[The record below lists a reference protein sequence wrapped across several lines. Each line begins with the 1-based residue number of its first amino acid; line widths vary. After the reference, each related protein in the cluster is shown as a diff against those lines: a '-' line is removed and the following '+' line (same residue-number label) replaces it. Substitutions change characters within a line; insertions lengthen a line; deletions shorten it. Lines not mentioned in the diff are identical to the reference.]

1 MQTTYRMLILAF
13 TVLFASLP
21 VAANAAGFTI
31 SANGEADNA
40 MLPAAMGYDKTD
52 SSGVRLCGGVN
63 RAPGFSWAN
72 APAKTVSYAILEVDP
87 DGRGGLGVNHWVI
100 YNIPGS
106 ASGISAAEIAAGKY
120 TPGRGTGDL
129 VGYRG
134 PCPPPG
140 DAPHHYI
147 VQLFALDAPP
157 DFPAGLDH
165 DGVVAAMKGHTLG
178 ATTTIMRFQRL

>member
-21 VAANAAGFTI
+21 VAANAAGFVI
-31 SANGEADNA
+31 SANGQADNA
-40 MLPAAMGYDKTD
+40 MLPAAMGFDKQD
-52 SSGVRLCGGVN
+52 ASGKSCGGIN
-63 RAPGFSWAN
+63 QAPGFSWSN
-72 APAKTVSYAILEVDP
+72 APAKTTSYAILEVDP

-106 ASGISAAEIAAGKY
+106 ATGISTADIAAGKY

-140 DAPHHYI
+140 DAPHHY
-147 VQLFALDAPP
+147 VVTLFALDSTP

-165 DGVVAAMKGHTLG
+165 DGTMAAMKGHILA
-178 ATTTIMRFQRL
+178 ATTTVMRFQRQ